1 MPRPRSEEA
10 RNKMLRA
17 TVEVLHRDG
26 IHAVTYDEIARKSG
40 VAKTTIY
47 RHFPSRNELLV
58 AALDGSTAHP
68 LTPDTGNLRGDLTD
82 FLTGILPMFQDDDL
96 RALSLDV
103 MAAATR
109 DPELQELQRANVRAR
124 TGPLSTIFER
134 AKARGEIDP
143 DLEYIDAFDF
153 IEGPLIVRTILYPDK
168 LDNLDIPA
176 TVDLILRILSPP
188 RVN

>member
-47 RHFPSRNELLV
+47 RHFPTRNQLLV
-58 AALDGSTAHP
+58 AAVDGSTAHP
-68 LTPDTGNLRGDLTD
+68 LIPDTGNLRDDLID
-82 FLTGILPMFQDDDL
+82 FLNAILPMFQNEEL
-96 RALSLDV
+96 RAHSLDL
-103 MAAATR
+103 MAAAAR
-109 DPELQELQRANVRAR
+109 DPELQALQRANVRAR
-124 TGPLSTIFER
+124 IGPLSTIFER
-134 AKARGEIDP
+134 AKARGEIDQ
-143 DLEYIDAFDF
+143 DLEYVDAFDF

-168 LDNLDIPA
+168 LDDLDISA
-176 TVDLILRILSPP
+176 TVDLILRVLSPP
-188 RVN
+188 RLN